1 MRILIVDDNI
11 AIQEILA
18 EILTVDGY
26 EIDKAGSV
34 AVAIDKLDS
43 FRPDALLLDYEVAGE
58 SGLKVLDVLPE
69 DSDIRAIVLT
79 RGKEIIPKDTPFIKG
94 SIQKPFK
101 SEQVT
106 QMIRE
111 LGDEMDLKRS
121 KERRFKFR
129 LFSKQP
135 KQVSEDEISGARF
148 GKSYV
153 IFENEPSSVYKL
165 AWYFMTKDCAVMII
179 TTGKIKSITERFK
192 NEDGHTV
199 KVLGLS
205 LKARMGYVEMS
216 KLGTVMDQIKRFI
229 TENDKPV
236 IVFDNMEPIIDTNG
250 LNNVMTM
257 LYQIING
264 AVKKASSL
272 VVSTGENSL
281 TDKDKELFL
290 HDMERYIA

>member
-272 VVSTGENSL
+272 VVSTGENSF